1 MIIFTDLSTTLEMTS
16 GQTVPEEGDPKGG
29 ISRLA
34 KMRKPQ
40 CTSVHEDFRI
50 KRNAEITLLGRPLQE
65 ERTSITMVRTMDFS
79 SARKSAA

>member
-1 MIIFTDLSTTLEMTS
+1 MEVRGKDVGGRGDEGMKK
-16 GQTVPEEGDPKGG
+16 EGDPKGG

-50 KRNAEITLLGRPLQE
+50 KRNAEITLLGRPLNIV
-65 ERTSITMVRTMDFS
+65 SDLIPD
-79 SARKSAA
+79 